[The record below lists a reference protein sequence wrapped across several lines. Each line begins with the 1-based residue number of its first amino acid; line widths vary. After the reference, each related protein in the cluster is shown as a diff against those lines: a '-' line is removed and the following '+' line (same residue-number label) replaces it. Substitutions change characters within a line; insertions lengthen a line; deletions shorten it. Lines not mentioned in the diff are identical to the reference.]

1 MLSTTTGIHILHRV
15 IHTDVITRVR
25 LGPGLHCSDTQAT
38 IRGSGVHCPW
48 ITPPLLW
55 TNHKNVFP
63 QVDLTG
69 TRRQETAFPQVTEV
83 N

>member
-1 MLSTTTGIHILHRV
+1 M
-15 IHTDVITRVR
+15 R
-25 LGPGLHCSDTQAT
+25 LGPGLHCSDTPAT

-63 QVDLTG
+63 QTDLTG